1 MDKRRS
7 RSKELL
13 DHKKDRI
20 SELPE
25 SVLSHILSCLPTE
38 DVVRTSVLSRKWEY
52 KWTSIYNLTF
62 DDRKRFCYSHRR
74 RKWKRKKQPKKTDF
88 MNFVDRVLA
97 LSKNSSI
104 KGCHLLCLD
113 VYDPFR
119 MKTWITAALSSN
131 VQRLLISY
139 AASSSSKLKNPSGFD
154 GLFHLIS

>member
-1 MDKRRS
+1 MDKKRS

-13 DHKKDRI
+13 KGKADGI

-25 SVLSHILSCLPTE
+25 SILSHILSCLRTE
-38 DVVRTSVLSRKWEY
+38 EAVRTSVL
-52 KWTSIYNLTF
+52 F
-62 DDRKRFCYSHRR
+62 DDGKRFRYSPRR
-74 RKWKRKKQPKKTDF
+74 RKWKRQKQPKKTDF

-104 KGCHLLCLD
+104 KECHLLFLD

-139 AASSSSKLKNPSGFD
+139 AASSSSKLKNPSDFD